1 MRQLILGSS
10 SRYRQALLAR
20 LGLPFETAVPAISE
34 DAHSGETP
42 DALAAR
48 LAASKARAISRSG
61 ALVIGSDQ
69 VAANDA
75 GILRKPGDFTQAL
88 KQLLACQ
95 GRPVDFHTAVYLYDQ
110 ASEQSWSHL
119 DRTTVHFLE
128 RSQQQIEYYLR
139 LEQPF
144 DCAGGF
150 KVEGVGIALFDRI
163 ESQDPTALIG
173 LPLIALVRLLRQAGL
188 DPLSGAR

>member
-110 ASEQSWSHL
+110 ASSKAGAISIAHRCTSWNKANS
-119 DRTTVHFLE
+119 RSSTTCGWSSLSIVPADS
-128 RSQQQIEYYLR
+128 RSKGSALR
-139 LEQPF
+139 CL
-144 DCAGGF
+144 
-150 KVEGVGIALFDRI
+150 I
-163 ESQDPTALIG
+163 ESNLKTRPH
-173 LPLIALVRLLRQAGL
+173 
-188 DPLSGAR
+188 